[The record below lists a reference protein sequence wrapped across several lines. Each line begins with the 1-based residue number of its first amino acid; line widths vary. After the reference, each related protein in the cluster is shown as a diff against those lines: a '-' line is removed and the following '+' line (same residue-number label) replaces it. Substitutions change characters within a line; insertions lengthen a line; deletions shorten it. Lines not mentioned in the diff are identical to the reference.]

1 MTPEQ
6 IDILLV
12 EDNPAHAERIRR
24 SFETAASPATLT
36 VVQSLAEAC
45 TQVARQKPDVAIVNY
60 LLPDD
65 EWSELLAPDEESVSF
80 PMVIMTSQGN
90 EQRAIQALKAGA
102 LEYVVKSETALQEM
116 PHTVERLLREW
127 DNIVCRERA
136 EKALQE
142 SEARLHS
149 IIKSIPDIIYNLDSE
164 GRITFVSDAVKR
176 YGYSPDELIGTHFF
190 ELIHPEDRER
200 AQYRFNE
207 RRTGDR
213 STRSLEVRLLRRNRG
228 PIPSNVD
235 AGAVDESP
243 VLLVNAEGIYASRDS
258 ISQELVG
265 TQGVARDITER
276 KRLEQQLL
284 QSQKIEA
291 VGQLAG
297 GIAHDFNNMLMAIL
311 TTCEFLILTTD
322 PDDPKRQDIELI
334 QEAGERASNLTQQIL
349 TFSRRQ
355 IQIPE
360 VLDLNE
366 VIDEMHKM
374 LRRLIGENIE
384 LIRVSGADLDKVKAD
399 RTQIEQ
405 VVMNL
410 VLNARDAMP
419 QGGKLTIETK
429 AAELDEG
436 YAIQHLSVRPGR
448 YVMLAV
454 SDTGVGMDADTQSRI
469 FEPFFTTKEE
479 GHGTGMGLSTVFG
492 IVEQNGGSIW
502 TYSEVG
508 VGTTFRIYL
517 PQIEEEEEEEE
528 GESSFDEI
536 PRGTETILL
545 VEDDHLVRQQVQRM
559 LTRVGYDVLEAQNG
573 NEALEICARP
583 DGQIALLLTDVIMPQ
598 MSGKELADRLVE
610 EIPEIKVI
618 FMSGYAD
625 ETIFH
630 HGMLQPETIFIPKP
644 FSGQTL
650 ATTVRQTLDGC
661 EPDTTVPESPSCKDK
676 TDSN

>member
-12 EDNPAHAERIRR
+12 EGNPAHAEQIRL
-24 SFETAASPATLT
+24 SFETAASSATLT
-36 VVQSLAEAC
+36 VVQSLAEARAQI
-45 TQVARQKPDVAIVNY
+45 TRRPPDVAIIDR
-60 LLPDD
+60 LLPDG
-65 EWSELLAPDEESVSF
+65 EWIELLVPDEKRVPF
-80 PMVIMTSQGN
+80 PMVIVISQGD
-90 EQRAIQALKAGA
+90 EQVLKEGA
-102 LEYVVKSETALQEM
+102 LEYVVASETALLEM
-116 PHTVERLLREW
+116 PRTVERLMREW
-127 DNIVCRERA
+127 DNIVRRKRA

-142 SEARLHS
+142 YEARLHS
-149 IIKSIPDIIYNLDSE
+149 IVKSIPDIIYSLDSE

-176 YGYSPDELIGTHFF
+176 YGYFPDELIGAHFF
-190 ELIHPEDRER
+190 ELIHPDDREKAR
-200 AQYRFNE
+200 YCFNE

-213 STRSLEVRLLRRNRG
+213 STRSLEVRLLRRDRE
-228 PIPSNVD
+228 PIPSSMD
-235 AGAVDESP
+235 AGVVDESP
-243 VLLVNAEGIYASRDS
+243 VLLFNAEGIYASRDS
-258 ISQELVG
+258 RFQELVG

-276 KRLEQQLL
+276 KRLEEQLL

-297 GIAHDFNNMLMAIL
+297 GIAHDFNNMLTAIL
-311 TTCEFLILTTD
+311 TTCEFLMLTTD
-322 PDDPKRQDIELI
+322 SDDPKREDIELI

-349 TFSRRQ
+349 AFSRRQ
-355 IQIPE
+355 IQNPE

-366 VIDEMHKM
+366 VIGEMHKM

-384 LIRVSGADLDKVKAD
+384 LVRVSGADLDKVKAD

-419 QGGKLTIETK
+419 QGGKLTIETT

-436 YAIQHLSVRPGR
+436 DAIPHPSVRPGR
-448 YVMLAV
+448 YVMLTV
-454 SDTGVGMDADTQSRI
+454 SDTGFGMDADTQSQI

-502 TYSEVG
+502 THSEVG
-508 VGTTFRIYL
+508 VGTTFKIYL
-517 PQIEEEEEEEE
+517 PKIEEEVEE
-528 GESSFDEI
+528 GEDESSFEEL
-536 PRGTETILL
+536 PRGTERILL
-545 VEDDHLVRQQVQRM
+545 VEDDYLVRQQVQRM
-559 LTRVGYDVLEAQNG
+559 LIRAGYDVLEAQNG
-573 NEALEICARP
+573 NEALEICARL

-625 ETIFH
+625 ETIIH

-644 FSGQTL
+644 FSGKTL

-661 EPDTTVPESPSCKDK
+661 DSNTAVPELASCKEK
-676 TDSN
+676 TDSD